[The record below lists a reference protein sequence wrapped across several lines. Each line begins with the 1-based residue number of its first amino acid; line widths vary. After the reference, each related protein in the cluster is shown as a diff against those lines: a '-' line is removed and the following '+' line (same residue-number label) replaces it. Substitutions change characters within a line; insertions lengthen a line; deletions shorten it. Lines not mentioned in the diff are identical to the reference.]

1 MSNSKQNR
9 YCHDDDDD
17 TFNLR
22 YYNKELKKIIQDL
35 DTILSESSS
44 NDDSDSNSVKTVHYI
59 RRNRRDKTDFIDI
72 IVKEH
77 RRVEKLVD
85 SLLEETNYSTNKQK
99 K

>member
-1 MSNSKQNR
+1 MSKSKQNI
-9 YCHDDDDD
+9 YYHDDD

-72 IVKEH
+72 IIKEH
-77 RRVEKLVD
+77 RRVEKIVD